1 MAKAAKRVVT
11 IGVSSI
17 AEVNA
22 RFSRAWKGEVSQ
34 GHLLSFISVELM
46 WKTLAPKRW
55 EIIRAMTGQ
64 GPMSVREVARRV
76 NRDVKAVHGDVRKLL
91 LNGIVDKSEDGRVE
105 FPYDEIRVAFSVGPD
120 TAIAQPDLGEAL
132 RAVTRPAKARARAV

>member
-120 TAIAQPDLGEAL
+120 IAIAQPDLGEAL
-132 RAVTRPAKARARAV
+132 RAVTRPAKARARAA